1 VANCHVRCAASLPF
15 FSFSE
20 ISSNFRRVTCMPQH
34 VLDARPSADYIGG
47 FSFSTMA
54 AYNEKMPQVAETE
67 SAETGSDRQRNPRT
81 FILVIF
87 LLAIYRQGFF
97 FLTLSDPSS
106 ASPRN
111 EREREK
117 GRSQVYCKNDR
128 GKHGLDISIFGFSF
142 PQFSSHTHIHR
153 CIR

>member
-1 VANCHVRCAASLPF
+1 
-15 FSFSE
+15 
-20 ISSNFRRVTCMPQH
+20 
-34 VLDARPSADYIGG
+34 
-47 FSFSTMA
+47 MA

-111 EREREK
+111 ERERE
-117 GRSQVYCKNDR
+117 REIA
-128 GKHGLDISIFGFSF
+128 GLLQKRQRKTWFRHINFWLLISAVLLTY
-142 PQFSSHTHIHR
+142 SHT
-153 CIR
+153 